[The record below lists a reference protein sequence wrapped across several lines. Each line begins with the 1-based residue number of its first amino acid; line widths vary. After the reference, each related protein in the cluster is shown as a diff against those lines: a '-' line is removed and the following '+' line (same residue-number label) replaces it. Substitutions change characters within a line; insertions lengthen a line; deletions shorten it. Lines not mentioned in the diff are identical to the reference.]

1 MSFLHI
7 LTGFSLFLPIL
18 WGIQIGKDFMGLD
31 FPLLFGLCIQA
42 VIGNFILIYARGYE
56 TKERGKIIFG
66 YFLFFAGLSGAYL
79 AGKTIWLPVFWEIST
94 LGSLFIYLGQGF
106 SVKAIR
112 SVLALFLASSTSMV
126 FLASWV
132 FLPEG
137 KLGYSFLMLG
147 LLIKAAFSLFHM
159 WLPEA
164 HAGPPAHGSAAY
176 SGLMIN
182 LPLLLFVRYMMDWWN
197 EIPLTHYLI
206 PMAGVGVFLGG
217 ITSFFSRDAK
227 KSLAYSTVENSNFL
241 WLFLFV
247 SALWI
252 GSEIEEYNSL
262 GKSFL
267 VLFYLMLLHHS
278 FSKVFQF
285 LSIGYICKKAKS
297 TLIDTCRGVGRIS
310 GLSTLELS
318 PGTMS
323 FAVIPG
329 TTGFIAEATL
339 LFLISKTI
347 DLSNVDDSVFFLL
360 AIVLSLSGLV
370 LGSAA
375 HVRLYL
381 PLVLSIPDRKMV
393 AEIESHSHKVPSGV
407 SIALK
412 LLGAG
417 IFIIPILLILPTFIM
432 NKYISCNANSTYEC
446 VNILSGKYALLANWI
461 PSYLL
466 VWLFKLSLISAGMTV
481 FYMSLVAFRWAHKIY
496 KRRIW
501 DCGSNYAG
509 PELSIPASVISDP
522 LYHSI
527 GRYFINKDGELYF
540 DNSVINGLVH
550 SLNLGKYWID
560 KVESGEIAY
569 YILFSALSFL
579 LSLGFI
585 IFLKVHI

>member
-7 LTGFSLFLPIL
+7 LTGFSLFIPIF
-18 WGIQIGKDFMGLD
+18 WGIQMGKDFSGLD

-42 VIGNFILIYARGYE
+42 IVGNFILVYARGYK
-56 TKERGKIIFG
+56 TKEREKILFG
-66 YFLFFAGLSGAYL
+66 YLLFFAGLSGAYL
-79 AGKTIWLPVFWEIST
+79 AGKNIWLPVFWEVST
-94 LGSLFIYLGQGF
+94 LGSIFIYLGQGF
-106 SVKAIR
+106 SYKAIR
-112 SVLALFLASSTSMV
+112 SVLALFLASSASMV
-126 FLASWV
+126 FLAAWV

-182 LPLLLFVRYMMDWWN
+182 LPLLLFARYLMDWWN
-197 EIPLTHYLI
+197 EIPMTHYLI
-206 PMAGVGVFLGG
+206 PLAGVGVFLGG

-247 SALWI
+247 SSLWI
-252 GSEIEEYNSL
+252 GSDVEEYNSL

-297 TLIDTCRGVGRIS
+297 TTIDVCRGVGRIS
-310 GLSTLELS
+310 GLSSLQLS
-318 PGTMS
+318 SGTMS

-329 TTGFIAEATL
+329 TTGFIAEGTL
-339 LFLISKTI
+339 LYLISKTI
-347 DLSNVDDSVFFLL
+347 DLSTVDDSVFFLL

-375 HVRLYL
+375 HIRLFL
-381 PLVLSIPDRKMV
+381 PLVLSVPDKKMK
-393 AEIESHSHKVPSGV
+393 AEIESHPHKVPRGV
-407 SIALK
+407 TASLN
-412 LLGAG
+412 LLGAA
-417 IFIIPILLILPTFIM
+417 IFILPALLVIPTFIM
-432 NKYISCNANSTYEC
+432 NKYILCNANSTYEC
-446 VNILSGKYALLANWI
+446 INILSGKYALFANWI

-466 VWLFKLSLISAGMTV
+466 IWLFKLSLISITMTI
-481 FYMSLVAFRWAHKIY
+481 FYLSLVSFRWAHQIY

-522 LYHSI
+522 LYGSI
-527 GRYFINKDGELYF
+527 GRYFINKEGELYI
-540 DNSVINGLVH
+540 DNAVIGGLIH

-579 LSLGFI
+579 FSLGFI
-585 IFLKVHI
+585 IFLKIHI